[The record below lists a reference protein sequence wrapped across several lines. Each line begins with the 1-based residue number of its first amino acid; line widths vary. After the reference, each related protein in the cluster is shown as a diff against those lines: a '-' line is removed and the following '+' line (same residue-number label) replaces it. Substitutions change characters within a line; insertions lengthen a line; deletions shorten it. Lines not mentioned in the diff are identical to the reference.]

1 MILLEEGINHFRN
14 HTGAYIKMGKKWWL
28 FKNQIIVYKWN
39 SKELIMVEEGIHSF
53 KVVLKLWPKFKKSWN
68 FKGKIMALKR
78 NIRELILVEE
88 GIIVLSIIL
97 FLISKRERNAR
108 NTKMMSQYKNAIVE
122 N

>member
-1 MILLEEGINHFRN
+1 
-14 HTGAYIKMGKKWWL
+14 
-28 FKNQIIVYKWN
+28 
-39 SKELIMVEEGIHSF
+39 
-53 KVVLKLWPKFKKSWN
+53 
-68 FKGKIMALKR
+68 MALKR

-108 NTKMMSQYKNAIVE
+108 NTKMMSQYRIAIVQ